1 MDLENLSQN
10 PEQIKQLIGLLQSL
24 LPQEEKAKPTRK
36 TTKKSN
42 PSNKSKKIDNNKFL
56 SMPEMVMH
64 KEDTVKFDRKVIK
77 QPPTPRLRT
86 YNAIEVTC
94 RSCGKKGKINP
105 ALLVDSV
112 ERYKCN
118 TCSTS
123 AG

>member
-24 LPQEEKAKPTRK
+24 LPQEEKPTKTRK
-36 TTKKSN
+36 T
-42 PSNKSKKIDNNKFL
+42 SKKNNSGQKPTKADTNKFL
-56 SMPEMVMH
+56 AMPEMIMH
-64 KEDTVKFDRKVIK
+64 KEDTLKFDKKVVV
-77 QPPTPRLRT
+77 QPPTPRLRS

-94 RSCGKKGKINP
+94 RSCGKKDKINP
-105 ALLVDSV
+105 VLLVDSV